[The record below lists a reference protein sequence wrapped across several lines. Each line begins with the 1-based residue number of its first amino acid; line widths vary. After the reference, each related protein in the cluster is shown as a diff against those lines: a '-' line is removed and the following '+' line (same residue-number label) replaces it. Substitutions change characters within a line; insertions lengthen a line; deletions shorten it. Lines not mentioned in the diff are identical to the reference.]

1 MPLDKTIIIPIK
13 LRDIPALHR
22 MFVSAVRTHFS
33 YFPVIE
39 QEQVIRSHRMHK
51 LLLAAIHPR
60 RVILTA
66 YHGGELVGYAIGS
79 VPKNRNG
86 QLFWLF
92 VDPSRRGNN
101 TGLTM
106 LSRMLRV
113 QSELGATEVTLATH
127 DHRRYYERQGFVW
140 RDAYP
145 VDGVQMDIMT
155 FKLGKV

>member
-1 MPLDKTIIIPIK
+1 M
-13 LRDIPALHR
+13 
-22 MFVSAVRTHFS
+22 SAVRTHFT
-33 YFPVIE
+33 YFPVVE
-39 QEQVIRSHRMHK
+39 QNQVIRNHSRLK

-60 RVILTA
+60 RIILTA

-79 VPKNRNG
+79 VPKNRKG
-86 QLFWLF
+86 QLFWLY

-101 TGLTM
+101 TGLTL
-106 LSRMLRV
+106 LSRMLRI
-113 QSELGATEVTLATH
+113 QRELGASEVTLATH

-155 FKLGKV
+155 FKLGLAQ